1 MTRVTTTEDD
11 DWQPTDVL
19 HPGTCPPHLSQA
31 MRAAIAEGLAVEEDR
46 LKLIRQR
53 TEETK

>member
-1 MTRVTTTEDD
+1 MTDTTEDTD

-31 MRAAIAEGLAVEEDR
+31 MRAAIAEGRQAEEDR

-53 TEETK
+53 TEGDTK

>member
-1 MTRVTTTEDD
+1 MTTTEDTAA
-11 DWQPTDVL
+11 WHPTDAL
-19 HPGTCPPHLSQA
+19 RPGSCPPHLSRA

-53 TEETK
+53 TEEKA

>member
-1 MTRVTTTEDD
+1 MTPTEATD
-11 DWQPTDVL
+11 DWRPTDVL
-19 HPGTCPPHLSQA
+19 HPGPCPPHLSQA

-53 TEETK
+53 TEEKA